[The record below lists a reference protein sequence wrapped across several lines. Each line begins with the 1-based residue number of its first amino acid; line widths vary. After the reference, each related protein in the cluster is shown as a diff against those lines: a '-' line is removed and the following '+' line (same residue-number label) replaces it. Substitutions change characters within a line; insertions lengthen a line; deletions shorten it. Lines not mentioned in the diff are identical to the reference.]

1 MLQEP
6 ASSCLVIGK
15 RQAKGISLSGRRHIE
30 DLVDRYRHE
39 ISSRTPAFALAKEL
53 YDCLLGQV
61 PDLKKTPRITIVADG
76 KLHMLPFES
85 LVGPDAEHLIV
96 SHLVGYTPSATV
108 LFLMRTET
116 AAKRGSLPFLGIG
129 DVRVLSLAKR
139 RDAMPTVTFPR
150 SSQEEKD
157 RPALPLKP
165 VRLTPLPASRDEVM
179 ALSELIG
186 TKSVQLLGEEATE
199 AALKAQPLSEFRILH
214 FAVHGVS
221 SDTLPGKSALV
232 MAPDPTLNEDGL
244 FEAWEISR
252 LRLHSDLVV
261 LSACDTGLGHL
272 LEIEGV
278 SNLASSFLVA
288 GAKTVVAS
296 LWSADDYFTRTLMKQ
311 FYSYLV
317 QGMDKGSAL
326 RLAKLALIDLYGS
339 NKAVPFFWAG
349 FVMIGESSTPI
360 FPEP

>member
-1 MLQEP
+1 M
-6 ASSCLVIGK
+6 
-15 RQAKGISLSGRRHIE
+15 
-30 DLVDRYRHE
+30 
-39 ISSRTPAFALAKEL
+39 
-53 YDCLLGQV
+53 
-61 PDLKKTPRITIVADG
+61 ADG

-96 SHLVGYTPSATV
+96 SHLVDYTPSATV
-108 LFLMRTET
+108 LFLMRTE
-116 AAKRGSLPFLGIG
+116 AAAERGNLPFLGIG
-129 DVRVLSLAKR
+129 DIPARKKDGGPA
-139 RDAMPTVTFPR
+139 AAFQR
-150 SSQEEKD
+150 SSQKEKD
-157 RPALPLKP
+157 RRPFPLET
-165 VRLTPLPASRDEVM
+165 VRLSSLPASRDEVM
-179 ALSELIG
+179 ALSDLIG
-186 TKSVQLLGEEATE
+186 AKSVQMVGEKATE

-221 SDTLPGKSALV
+221 SEQFPGKSALV
-232 MAPDPTLNEDGL
+232 MAPDPALNEDGL

-252 LRLHSDLVV
+252 LRLSSDLVV
-261 LSACDTGLGHL
+261 LSACDTGLGH

-296 LWSADDYFTRTLMKQ
+296 LWSADDYFSRTLMKQ

-326 RLAKLALIDLYGS
+326 RLAKLALIDLYGR

-360 FPEP
+360 FPES